1 MSQSVPKVK
10 PTESRMRYFGKDMG
24 QPERVGKVIGDVFS
38 ASLVLTLILVVFFH
52 LVLPH

>member
-10 PTESRMRYFGKDMG
+10 LAESRMQYFGKDMG
-24 QPERVGKVIGDVFS
+24 QPERFGKVIGDVFS
-38 ASLVLTLILVVFFH
+38 ASLVLALILVVFFH